1 MIRLFC
7 LSLVVCLFVS
17 CSAGSN
23 HGDLRAYVEEV
34 KSKPA
39 GKIDPIPT
47 YPPFE
52 AFLYSSAAIRSPFDK
67 PVDIQQRVVRQS
79 NSNVKP
85 DANRSKEYLESFGFD
100 SLSMVGTLK
109 QRGTTWALM
118 KDSEGRIHRVT
129 TGNYIGKNHGK
140 IMTLNES
147 KLEVMEIV
155 SDGLDGWVEKP
166 RTKQL
171 SEKE

>member
-1 MIRLFC
+1 MKLISSLLMVLF
-7 LSLVVCLFVS
+7 LVS
-17 CSAGSN
+17 CSSGSS
-23 HGDLRAYVEEV
+23 HSDLRSYIEEV
-34 KSKPA
+34 KVKPA

-52 AFLYSSAAIRSPFDK
+52 AFIYGAASIRSPFDK
-67 PVDIQQRVVRQS
+67 PVDIQQRVVQRAT
-79 NSNVKP
+79 SNVKP
-85 DANRSKEYLESFGFD
+85 DLNRTKEYLESFSFD

-109 QRGTTWALM
+109 QRGTNWVLV
-118 KDSEGRIHRVT
+118 KDGEGRIHRVQV
-129 TGNYIGKNHGK
+129 GNYLGKNHGK
-140 IMTLNES
+140 IIALDDT
-147 KLEVMEIV
+147 KIEVMEIV